1 MKMQNLRR
9 AQLEALTG
17 GVLDTLIIGGGINGA
32 GTLRDLALRAQTAGV
47 PLRLG
52 LIEQKHF
59 ASGTS
64 GRNSQLIHGGLRY
77 LKYFEFSLVRES
89 LRERSTLLRIAPHL
103 VHPLPFLMPMYGW
116 KSRILY
122 GTGLTV
128 YDLLSGAHGIR
139 KHRILNRSQV
149 AHLEPALNPHGL
161 TASAIFYDCRV
172 HSARLVLANILDS
185 LDRGATA
192 VNYLKAEHMART
204 GDLWNIVVR
213 DATTGETF
221 EVQARKIIDA
231 TGPWSGQVS
240 GGATQGATGGSPLRL
255 VRGSHIII
263 PRVNASDNAVAYF
276 EPSGRIVFLIPW
288 GSRKQLTLVGTTDV
302 DHSNGPDHVHI
313 TPDEVEYLLSIVGE
327 VFPETANR
335 EVISSY
341 SSLRPL
347 VAHGAESATSASR
360 EHRIWNSEDGI
371 LHIAGGKYTTY
382 RAMSEEAAELAC
394 QEIAPALCGRSVTAD
409 AVIPDFP
416 EAREWELEQHLADHL
431 YISTYLGY
439 EKKWD
444 PQSLRLEAQG
454 LAPRMGWDERKID
467 IEVEDVMSELSA
479 PVSLSHSVT

>member
-1 MKMQNLRR
+1 MHNPRR
-9 AQLEALTG
+9 AQLEALRG
-17 GVLDTLIIGGGINGA
+17 GVLDALIIGGGINGA
-32 GTLRDLALRAQTAGV
+32 GTLRDLALRAETGGV

-77 LKYFEFSLVRES
+77 LKYLEFSLVRES

-103 VHPLPFLMPMYGW
+103 VGPLPFLMPMYGW

-128 YDLLSGAHGIR
+128 YDILSGAHGIR
-139 KHRILNRSQV
+139 KHRILNRSEV
-149 AHLEPALNPHGL
+149 AGVEPALNTNGL
-161 TASAIFYDCRV
+161 TACGIFYDCQV

-185 LDRGATA
+185 IDRGAIA
-192 VNYLKAEHMART
+192 VNYLKAEHMARS
-204 GDLWNIVVR
+204 GDLWNIALH
-213 DATTGETF
+213 DTMTGETF
-221 EVQARKIIDA
+221 AVQARKIIKA
-231 TGPWSGQVS
+231 TGPWGDGAARGSH
-240 GGATQGATGGSPLRL
+240 GGMPLRL

-276 EPSGRIVFLIPW
+276 DHLGRIVFLIPW

-302 DHSNGPDHVHI
+302 DHSFGPDQVHI
-313 TPDEVEYLLSIVGE
+313 TPEEVEYLLGIVAE
-327 VFPETANR
+327 VFPGTANR

-347 VAHGAESATSASR
+347 VPNGAESATSASR
-360 EHRIWNSEDGI
+360 EHRIWNSEDGV

-394 QEIAPALCGRSVTAD
+394 QEIAPALCGRTVTAD
-409 AVIPDFP
+409 AVIQDFP
-416 EAREWELEQHLADHL
+416 ESREWELEQHLADHL

-439 EKKWD
+439 EKRWD
-444 PQSLRLEAQG
+444 PQSIRLEAQ
-454 LAPRMGWDERKID
+454 AMAARMGWDDSKID
-467 IEVEDVMSELSA
+467 KEVEDVLSELPAS
-479 PVSLSHSVT
+479 PGLCHSLA